1 MEFDRNN
8 RGNFAPFQKLFHTNS
23 IPGSSSPP
31 PPPQAL
37 HKNFVIKNGK
47 LLMDESSTSSSSS
60 PLIVPS
66 TFYDP
71 FDPFQTQ
78 QNCYENN
85 RIQNESARLAFAS
98 KSSIDNL
105 FLLHQ
110 TSSPNLLQSEF
121 SPLPSNSSN
130 YQLGKPVTFNLLGEI
145 PFFATNSYQSPPPS
159 MNNSKKKS
167 QTKRGK
173 NSSTD
178 LNTIKGQ
185 WTPNEDRYP
194 PFPFL
199 IMFLPLSPL

>member
-8 RGNFAPFQKLFHTNS
+8 RGNFAPFQKLFHTNF
-23 IPGSSSPP
+23 IPGSSSSS
-31 PPPQAL
+31 PQAL

-47 LLMDESSTSSSSS
+47 LLMDESSTSSFSSS
-60 PLIVPS
+60 PFIVPS

-78 QNCYENN
+78 QNCYEN

-98 KSSIDNL
+98 KDHNQSSIDNL

-145 PFFATNSYQSPPPS
+145 PFFATNGYQSPPPPPS
-159 MNNSKKKS
+159 MNSSKKKS
-167 QTKRGK
+167 QTKGGK

-194 PFPFL
+194 RFFFPF
-199 IMFLPLSPL
+199 F